1 MATIGFIG
9 CGKMGCAL
17 IGSILK
23 NTDHNIIGSDRSEEY
38 LKAVKNQFKI
48 QTTTDN
54 KELAK
59 MSGIIFLAVKP
70 QDMNTVLAKIKPR
83 IKNQL
88 IVSIAAGIPIKTI
101 TSALQYNKVIRVMP
115 NTPCLV
121 GAMAAGYSLGKDVT
135 KAEAAAIKEILNH
148 AGIAFEVD
156 EKHLDAIT
164 ALSGSGP
171 AFFAAFIKHFA
182 DAAAEDGLPK
192 EIALK
197 LACQTALGTGKLL
210 LEKNMLPEELIAM
223 VSSPGGTTVAG
234 LHVFEKNKIESIIAH
249 AYKAAAQRSRELGK

>member
-17 IGSILK
+17 MSSIIK
-23 NTDHNIIGSDRSEEY
+23 NTTHKIIGSDKSEEY
-38 LKAVKNQFKI
+38 LKTIKLNI
-48 QTTTDN
+48 RTTTDN

-59 MSGIIFLAVKP
+59 RSQIIFLAVKP
-70 QDMNTVLAKIKPR
+70 QDMSAVLKEIKPE

-88 IVSIAAGIPIKTI
+88 IVSIAAGIPMRKI
-101 TSALQYNKVIRVMP
+101 SVALNHNKIIRVMP

-121 GAMAAGYSLGKDVT
+121 GAMAAGYSVGDVSQ
-135 KAEAAAIKEILNH
+135 KESQEIKKILSS

-156 EKHLDAIT
+156 EEHLDAIT

-171 AFFAAFIKHFA
+171 AFFAAFIQHFT
-182 DAAAEDGLPK
+182 DAAAKDGLPK
-192 EIALK
+192 DIALK

-223 VSSPGGTTVAG
+223 VASPGGTTVAG
-234 LHVFEKNKIESIIAH
+234 LDVLKKNKFDAILTQT
-249 AYKAAAQRSRELGK
+249 YKAAVQRSRELA

>member
-17 IGSILK
+17 ISSILK
-23 NTDHNIIGSDRSEEY
+23 STNHKIIGSDKSEEY
-38 LKAVKNQFKI
+38 LKNIKKELKI

-59 MSGIIFLAVKP
+59 RSQIIFLAVKP
-70 QDMNTVLAKIKPR
+70 QDMNAVLKEIKPE

-88 IVSIAAGIPIKTI
+88 IVSIAAGIPMRKI
-101 TSALQYNKVIRVMP
+101 SVALNHNKIIRVMP

-121 GAMAAGYSLGKDVT
+121 GAMAAGYSVGDVSQ
-135 KAEAAAIKEILNH
+135 KESQEIKKILSS

-156 EKHLDAIT
+156 EEHLDAIT

-171 AFFAAFIKHFA
+171 AFFAAFIRHFT
-182 DAAAEDGLPK
+182 DAAAKDGLPK
-192 EIALK
+192 DIALK

-223 VSSPGGTTVAG
+223 VASPGGTTVAG
-234 LHVFEKNKIESIIAH
+234 LDVLKKNKFDAILTQT
-249 AYKAAAQRSRELGK
+249 YKAAVQRSRELA